1 MYLTPIPSYGDEN
14 QASGHATRID
24 PSLVSISLLPSP
36 GFLRSPSL
44 ARSYLPPALPPGQQS
59 DKSSRLIDPI
69 PSPPFYA
76 HNSKRKRRGAPFG
89 SRWGRGRGGRLEG
102 RGKRKDLA
110 LSLSLSPFVRP
121 FSYLHACWELRGA
134 APGGRAGKRER
145 EKEEKK
151 SGYLFPIY
159 VSGTRSWPSN
169 GA

>member
-44 ARSYLPPALPPGQQS
+44 ARSSLPPHLPPGQQS

-110 LSLSLSPFVRP
+110 LSLSLRSSDHSRICM
-121 FSYLHACWELRGA
+121 HAGSSAGLRLE
-134 APGGRAGKRER
+134 GGQERER

>member
-1 MYLTPIPSYGDEN
+1 MHIIQNGKGEE
-14 QASGHATRID
+14 
-24 PSLVSISLLPSP
+24 LP
-36 GFLRSPSL
+36 L
-44 ARSYLPPALPPGQQS
+44 
-59 DKSSRLIDPI
+59 D
-69 PSPPFYA
+69 
-76 HNSKRKRRGAPFG
+76 
-89 SRWGRGRGGRLEG
+89 RGGEEEEEAGWREEG
-102 RGKRKDLA
+102 KGRT
-110 LSLSLSPFVRP
+110 SLSLSPFVRP